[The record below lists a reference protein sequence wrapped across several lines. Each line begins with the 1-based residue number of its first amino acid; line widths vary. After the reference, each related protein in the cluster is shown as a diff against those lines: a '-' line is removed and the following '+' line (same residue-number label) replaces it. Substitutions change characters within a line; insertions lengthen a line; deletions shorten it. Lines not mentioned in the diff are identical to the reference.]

1 MSRTPVDD
9 VAPTM
14 IIPRGTQ
21 IEMDEEGHLTIRSPG
36 NLVVQN
42 SGKYGTLESLGGSIR
57 IDRGVEVEATTV
69 RCAETCYVQGFL
81 TAWKVNARS
90 LHLEDHARAHVVLQ
104 ETERLEIGRD
114 ARLVGNFSSEK
125 ELFGLFS
132 RFAQQVRSLPFFFE
146 RRNAPAGLPEREPGH
161 IDVLGAVLP
170 AVPAAE
176 DAQEPAAPASPAP
189 STPLSEFPEPLLFA
203 RILLERESERRL
215 HTPASQRA
223 LDELIKLLEEQD
235 LETLSFTHRTL
246 FGRIAEPREDARR
259 AQDLVRQYYAGASPA

>member
-1 MSRTPVDD
+1 MSRTPADD

-14 IIPRGTQ
+14 IIPRGTR
-21 IEMDEEGHLTIRSPG
+21 IEMDAEGQLCIQSPG

-90 LHLEDHARAHVVLQ
+90 LQLEDHARVHVVLQ
-104 ETERLEIGRD
+104 ETERLQIGRD

-146 RRNAPAGLPEREPGH
+146 RKSAPAE
-161 IDVLGAVLP
+161 LP
-170 AVPAAE
+170 ARQPADIEIVGAALAP
-176 DAQEPAAPASPAP
+176 DQEPPAP
-189 STPLSEFPEPLLFA
+189 KPSESPTPAPLSEFPEPLLFA
-203 RILLERESERRL
+203 RILLERESEQRI
-215 HTPASQRA
+215 HNATSQRA
-223 LDELIKLLEEQD
+223 LDELIKLLQEQD
-235 LETLSFTHRTL
+235 VETLSFTYRTL
-246 FGRIAEPREDARR
+246 FGRIGEPREDVKRARE
-259 AQDLVRQYYAGASPA
+259 LVTGYYVAGR